1 MFTKILWTALIF
13 SLLIAGCSKD
23 NSTDPPEQVTDLE
36 ALCSELF
43 DTQDNDSVEVMTADS
58 AEAALDIEIG
68 VSDSA
73 EIDLDGDTLYIIAYD
88 STVSDSAELAVD
100 CRLLNFVF
108 GGDSTKMAMLF
119 NCSPDGLVFDN
130 SLIIDVSPDG
140 FNNHLTANAVKLYIY
155 DTDENRWDLV
165 SVLQKTDPRLRFEID
180 HFSKYAI
187 FD

>member
-1 MFTKILWTALIF
+1 MWKNLINVAIVL
-13 SLLIAGCSKD
+13 SLLAVGCSKD
-23 NSTDPPEQVTDLE
+23 NPADPPEQTTDLE

-43 DTQDNDSVEVMTADS
+43 GTQDNDSVEVITADS
-58 AEAALDIEIG
+58 AEVALDIEFG

-88 STVSDSAELAVD
+88 STVSDSADLAVD
-100 CRLLNFVF
+100 CRLLNFIF
-108 GGDSTKMAMLF
+108 GGDSTKMAMFF

-130 SLIIDVSPDG
+130 SLIFDVDLDS
-140 FNNHLTANAVKLYIY
+140 FNNHPNANVVKLYIY
-155 DTDENRWDLV
+155 DTDGDRWDLV

-187 FD
+187 SD